1 MRVVFIVLSNNWIV
15 TWCQKWLSLRRM
27 ATICKPPEPLSL
39 CGNVSQN
46 WKDFEEQLTWFL
58 EGTESSDKS
67 DMAKIG
73 IMLSHAG
80 KEARE
85 VYKTLQWTTDGDEK
99 KFNKVI
105 EAFCMY
111 CSLCKHI
118 LYKRYTF
125 WSLQQEGEE
134 SVDAYLTRIKLKLD
148 TCEYAAEVRQDMTRD
163 KFVFGLTDDNLK
175 ERLLREENLDL
186 ATAVG
191 LAQRAESSKRQIREM
206 TTHHE
211 VNVVQRSRGRSSMFT
226 ETAHCGNCG
235 RQHKP
240 KLCPAYGQR
249 CTFCHKLNH
258 FSRVCHSRRIAPQQK
273 SAQMDSRMSS
283 TSRRVHEIENNDIVS
298 NSSGEESHEL
308 SLNLSELMVLRN
320 RQHGLLISIPVEAKY
335 ALSLTQ

>member
-1 MRVVFIVLSNNWIV
+1 MDSGR
-15 TWCQKWLSLRRM
+15 
-27 ATICKPPEPLSL
+27 A
-39 CGNVSQN
+39 
-46 WKDFEEQLTWFL
+46 
-58 EGTESSDKS
+58 
-67 DMAKIG
+67 
-73 IMLSHAG
+73 
-80 KEARE
+80 
-85 VYKTLQWTTDGDEK
+85 QWTTDGDEK
-99 KFNKVI
+99 KFNEVI
-105 EAFCMY
+105 EAFRRY
-111 CSLCKHI
+111 CSPRKHI
-118 LYKRYTF
+118 LYERYTF

-134 SVDAYLTRIKLKLD
+134 SVDVYLTRIKLKLD
-148 TCEYAAEVRQDMTRD
+148 TCEYAAEVPRQDMTHVISSSLD
-163 KFVFGLTDDNLK
+163 LPTDDNLK
-175 ERLLREENLDL
+175 ERLLCEENLDL

-206 TTHHE
+206 TTNHE
-211 VNVVQRSRGRSSMFT
+211 VIVVQRSRGRSSMFT

-235 RQHKP
+235 RKHKP

-258 FSRVCHSRRIAPQQK
+258 FSRACRSRRIAPQQK